1 MNHFAKVCRKQK
13 TMKLLNTKKRI
24 VNTVDEEPHPE
35 DSVNL
40 LRSPKRYKSDYSS
53 GEDNTVA
60 LIENDIAKTDP
71 SICPSKSVTFQVLFS
86 WTPGTSA
93 VFSMGHSGC
102 R

>member
-1 MNHFAKVCRKQK
+1 MNF
-13 TMKLLNTKKRI
+13 LNTKKRT
-24 VNTVDEEPHPE
+24 VNTVDEEPDPE

-40 LRSPKRYKSDYSS
+40 LRSTKLYKSDYSS

-86 WTPGTSA
+86 WTLGTRA
-93 VFSMGHSGC
+93 VISMGHSGC